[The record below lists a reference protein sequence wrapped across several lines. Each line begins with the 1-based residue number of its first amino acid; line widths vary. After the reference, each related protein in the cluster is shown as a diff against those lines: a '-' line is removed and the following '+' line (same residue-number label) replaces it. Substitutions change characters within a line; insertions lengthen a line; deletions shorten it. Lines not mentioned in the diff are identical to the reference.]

1 LLGCALMGNKT
12 GNVMKHELKKAKSL
26 NRNMM
31 KTVTNAR

>member
-1 LLGCALMGNKT
+1 MGNKT

-31 KTVTNAR
+31 IKVTDAR